1 MIYLI
6 ITTSIINRFGVINST
21 TRQEQYLSAIRETLR
36 HLPDII
42 TPIIVENNG
51 KRDTY
56 LDHFVHGGKP
66 VRVIYTTNNYIT
78 CNNKSTIEMMDIK
91 EVIHEGNIQGIDTI
105 IKLTGRYRMTSPDF
119 FMEVIQHEKQV
130 DAFVKF
136 FNVCTQEFEEKN
148 CVLGCFA
155 IRAYQIALYPHWIMD
170 SYSSAEVAFA
180 TYVRRLLGTIREI
193 KNIGMECVFA
203 DNGYILHV

>member
-6 ITTSIINRFGVINST
+6 ITTSIINRFGLVDNT
-21 TRQEQYLSAIRETLR
+21 KRQEQYLSAIRETLR
-36 HLPDII
+36 HLPNII

-56 LDHFVHGGKP
+56 LDHFVHGDKP
-66 VRVIYTTNNYIT
+66 VRVIYTTNNNAV

-91 EVIHEGNIQGIDTI
+91 EVIREGNIQGNDTI

-119 FMEVIQHEKQV
+119 FMEVLQHEKQV

-136 FNVCTQEFEEKN
+136 FNVYTLEFEEKN

-155 IRAYQIALYPHWIMD
+155 IRACHLVLYPHWIMD
-170 SYSSAEVAFA
+170 NYSSAEVAFA

-193 KNIGMECVFA
+193 KNIGMDCVFA

>member
-56 LDHFVHGGKP
+56 VDHFVHGCKP
-66 VRVIYTTNNYIT
+66 VRVIYTTNNNT
-78 CNNKSTIEMMDIK
+78 RCNNKSTIEMMDIK
-91 EVIHEGNIQGIDTI
+91 EVIREGSIQGNDTI

-119 FMEVIQHEKQV
+119 FMEVIQHEKEV

-136 FNVCTQEFEEKN
+136 FNVCTREFEEKN

-155 IRAYQIALYPHWIMD
+155 IRTYQLALYPHWLMD

>member
-6 ITTSIINRFGVINST
+6 LTTSIINRFGST
-21 TRQEQYLSAIRETLR
+21 DSKERQEQYLSAIKETLR
-36 HLPDII
+36 YLPETI

-51 KRDTY
+51 KRATY
-56 LDHFVHGGKP
+56 LDYFLHGNKP
-66 VRVIYTTNNYIT
+66 VHVIYTTNNYT
-78 CNNKSTIEMMDIK
+78 KCKNKSTIEMMDIK
-91 EVIHEGNIQGIDTI
+91 EVIHESNIQGNDTI

-136 FNVCTQEFEEKN
+136 FNVCTMKFEEKD

-155 IRAYQIALYPHWIMD
+155 MRAHYIILYPHLLAD
-170 SYSSAEVAFA
+170 SYVYAEIAFA
-180 TYVRRLLGTIREI
+180 TYVRHSLGSIREI
-193 KNIGMECVFA
+193 KNIGIECIFSE
-203 DNGYILHV
+203 NYSILRV

>member
-6 ITTSIINRFGVINST
+6 ITTSINNRFGLTDST
-21 TRQEQYLSAIRETLR
+21 ARQEQYLSAIRETLQ
-36 HLPDII
+36 HLPKSI

-56 LDHFVHGGKP
+56 LDHFVHGSKP
-66 VRVIYTTNNYIT
+66 VRVIYTTNNYIR
-78 CNNKSTIEMMDIK
+78 CNNKSTIEMMDVK
-91 EVIHEGNIQGIDTI
+91 DVIREGNIQENDTI
-105 IKLTGRYRMTSPDF
+105 IKLTGRYQITSPDF

-136 FNVCTQEFEEKN
+136 FNVCTQTFEENN
-148 CVLGCFA
+148 CILGCFA
-155 IRAYQIALYPHWIMD
+155 IRTCHISLYPHWSLD

-180 TYVRRLLGTIREI
+180 TYVRRSLGMIREI
-193 KNIGMECVFA
+193 KNIGMKCVFA
-203 DNGYILHV
+203 DNGYTLHV

>member
-6 ITTSIINRFGVINST
+6 ITTSINNRFGLVDST
-21 TRQEQYLSAIRETLR
+21 KRQEQYLSAIRETLR
-36 HLPDII
+36 HLPESI

-56 LDHFVHGGKP
+56 LDHFFHGDKP
-66 VRVIYTTNNYIT
+66 VHVIYTTNNRT
-78 CNNKSTIEMMDIK
+78 KCNNKSTIEMMDIK
-91 EVIHEGNIQGIDTI
+91 EVIREGNIQGNDTI

-136 FNVCTQEFEEKN
+136 FNVCTLKFEEN
-148 CVLGCFA
+148 DCVLGCFA
-155 IRAYQIALYPHWIMD
+155 IRAYHIALYPHWLLD
-170 SYSSAEVAFA
+170 NYSSAEVAFA
-180 TYVRRLLGTIREI
+180 TYVRRSRGVIREI
-193 KNIGMECVFA
+193 KNIGMECIFSE
-203 DNGYILHV
+203 NYQILLV

>member
-6 ITTSIINRFGVINST
+6 ITTSIINRFGLTDST

-56 LDHFVHGGKP
+56 VDHFVHGCKP
-66 VRVIYTTNNYIT
+66 VRVIYTTNNNT
-78 CNNKSTIEMMDIK
+78 RCNNKSTIEMMDVK
-91 EVIHEGNIQGIDTI
+91 EVIREGSIQGNDTI

-119 FMEVIQHEKQV
+119 FMEVIQHEKEV

-136 FNVCTQEFEEKN
+136 FNV
-148 CVLGCFA
+148 
-155 IRAYQIALYPHWIMD
+155 
-170 SYSSAEVAFA
+170 
-180 TYVRRLLGTIREI
+180 
-193 KNIGMECVFA
+193 
-203 DNGYILHV
+203 